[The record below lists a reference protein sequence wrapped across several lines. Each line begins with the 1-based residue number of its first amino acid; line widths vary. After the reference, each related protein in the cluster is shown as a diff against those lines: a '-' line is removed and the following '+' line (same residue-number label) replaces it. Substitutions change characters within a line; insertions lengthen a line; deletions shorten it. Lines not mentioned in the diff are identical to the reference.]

1 MAGYLII
8 DYKNKEIS
16 YLDYRGMNE
25 KQMIQTLEEAT
36 EWTLQENKP
45 ILLLTNASG
54 TFVLPDFLKKAK
66 EEGKRTKHLTLK
78 SAVVGV
84 EGAKKVLL
92 KFHNLFVGS
101 EMVPFHDEEEAK
113 EWLVKE

>member
-1 MAGYLII
+1 MSGQSII
-8 DYKNKEIS
+8 NYKGNEVL

-25 KQMIQTLEEAT
+25 NQMIQTLYEAT
-36 EWTLQENKP
+36 ERSIQDNKP
-45 ILLLTNASG
+45 RLLLTNITG

-78 SAVVGV
+78 SAIVGI

>member
-1 MAGYLII
+1 MAGHSVIN
-8 DYKNKEIS
+8 YKGNEIL

-25 KQMIQTLEEAT
+25 NQMIQTLNEAT
-36 EWTLQENKP
+36 ERTFQDNKP
-45 ILLLTNASG
+45 RLLLTNITG

-66 EEGKRTKHLTLK
+66 EDGKRTKHLTLK

-84 EGAKKVLL
+84 DGPKKVLL
-92 KFHNLFVGS
+92 KFYNLFVGN
-101 EMVPFHDEEEAK
+101 EMKPFHSEEAAK

>member
-1 MAGYLII
+1 MAGFSII
-8 DYKNKEIS
+8 DYKGNEVL

-25 KQMIQTLEEAT
+25 KQMIQIVDEAT
-36 EWTLQENKP
+36 ERTIQDNKP
-45 ILLLTNASG
+45 RLLLANITG

-66 EEGKRTKHLTLK
+66 EDGKRTKHLTLK
-78 SAVVGV
+78 SAIVGV

-92 KFHNLFVGS
+92 KVYNYFIGN
-101 EMVPFHDEEEAK
+101 EMKPFNDEVEAK